1 MRQVTVTEKYRAVL
15 EGNMAKGEFVRQM
28 RLAHPQHIT
37 QFNGFD
43 DSVQIL
49 KNRGLLFEE
58 KKEKVEEAKKAEYAE
73 DCLPY
78 SDEAFQRGIR
88 YELEAKGVEVH
99 AGSNI
104 TLEDYDAAKD
114 AADKHLS
121 KDPMHYLN
129 LLSGESSKVDKH
141 DKEVEVKR
149 GEGKVDVFNG
159 LKKSDL
165 RENKEEL
172 KTLLKEGKMSDLAEK
187 LGIEVGKLQAAAD
200 RLREME
206 REDAA
211 ETAGKVEAMKSI
223 IDEEPDEVMNIDRFG
238 KEKEDKESNYTKVK
252 EGDGNIVDEH
262 EHQFFKIAFEGKYD
276 DILEDYMSSST
287 YKEDERE
294 LQDKYDVSS
303 AHDVKFLDEWDNYIK
318 EYEAINR
325 SDAADT
331 YNFEAKGK
339 DHDGDG
345 DIDKD
350 DYMAAK
356 DKAIKKAMGKEPQ
369 QEIDTSA
376 AKASLA
382 KFAAREKELDRQNP
396 NRHKEAG
403 AKAAA
408 ARDAARAAKK
418 KGGNN
423 TARFTSFYNKE
434 EKLKEAIK
442 KLVKE
447 SLLKEAATAKLSDI
461 GDKYGDYKGMQVVIN
476 DLENIVTDMEGYF
489 AKTRERVQS
498 AMDKIGQI
506 ETPDGMKVGA
516 FLAPAIETAF
526 FKDLNPVRKL
536 SHRDIKLPQVKVA
549 RFDDLQREAEAEIA
563 PKETVFGVN
572 EKK

>member
-28 RLAHPQHIT
+28 RLAHPQYIT

-49 KNRGLLFEE
+49 KNRGLLFET
-58 KKEKVEEAKKAEYAE
+58 KEEVVVEAKEAEYAE

-88 YELEAKGVEVH
+88 YELEAKGIEVH

-104 TLEDYDAAKD
+104 TLEDYDAAKN
-114 AADKHLS
+114 AADKNLS

-129 LLSGESSKVDKH
+129 LISGESSKVDKH
-141 DKEVEVKR
+141 DKEVPVKR

-159 LKKSDL
+159 LKKANL
-165 RENKEEL
+165 KENKEEF
-172 KTLLKEGKMSDLAEK
+172 KALLKEGKLEDLAK
-187 LGIEVGKLQAAAD
+187 RLGVPLDRLMAAAD
-200 RLREME
+200 KIRDME
-206 REDAA
+206 REKAQKDAL
-211 ETAGKVEAMKSI
+211 KLSKMKEV
-223 IDEEPDEVMNIDRFG
+223 IDEEEV
-238 KEKEDKESNYTKVK
+238 EETLEVA
-252 EGDGNIVDEH
+252 EGDGHMVDKH
-262 EHQFFKIAFEGKYD
+262 EHQFFQIAFEGKYD
-276 DILEDYMSSST
+276 DILEDYMSSES
-287 YKEDERE
+287 YKQDERE
-294 LQDKYDVSS
+294 IQDKYDVSS
-303 AHDVKFLDEWDNYIK
+303 AHDVKYLDEWENYIK

-325 SDAADT
+325 DDVTDT

-345 DIDKD
+345 DIDSD

-356 DKAIKKAMGKEPQ
+356 DKAIKKAMGKE
-369 QEIDTSA
+369 E
-376 AKASLA
+376 
-382 KFAAREKELDRQNP
+382 
-396 NRHKEAG
+396 H
-403 AKAAA
+403 
-408 ARDAARAAKK
+408 
-418 KGGNN
+418 
-423 TARFTSFYNKE
+423 
-434 EKLKEAIK
+434 LKEAIK
-442 KLVKE
+442 KIIKE

-489 AKTRERVQS
+489 AKTRDRVQN
-498 AMDKIGQI
+498 AMDKIGQV

-536 SHRDIKLPQVKVA
+536 SHRDIKLPQVKIA